1 MTGMFLMGTVLQAFF
16 GILLV
21 LMALF
26 LIALVLV
33 QRGRGGGLT
42 GALGGMGG
50 QSAFGTRAGDTFTRI
65 TIGAAAVWI
74 VTCAVAVKY
83 LGSSRDRFT
92 EAGAPS
98 RTGNVPARVTTEAA
112 EEAAVEAAAERATA
126 PNSDQPSGTDAAP
139 PAGAADNS
147 SAPAAG
153 GASSP
158 TTDGATEP
166 GDTESSSP

>member
-1 MTGMFLMGTVLQAFF
+1 MFLMGTVLQAFF
-16 GILLV
+16 GVLLV

-26 LIALVLV
+26 LILLVLV

-65 TIGAAAVWI
+65 TIVAAAIWI
-74 VTCAVAVKY
+74 ITCAVAVKY

-98 RTGNVPARVTTEAA
+98 RTGNVPARVTTPAA
-112 EEAAVEAAAERATA
+112 EQAAAEAAAERAATQG
-126 PNSDQPSGTDAAP
+126 SDTQPSGTNAAP
-139 PAGAADNS
+139 PAGEVDS
-147 SAPAAG
+147 SAAPPAGDA
-153 GASSP
+153 ATT
-158 TTDGATEP
+158 TTDAATEP
-166 GDTESSSP
+166 ATTDSSSP